1 MVVLSGAHSIGVSH
15 CSAFNE
21 THPQYPTLDPS
32 LANVLRNT
40 CPNPPFNAN
49 NDPTVPLDFVT
60 PNRLDNRYYQDLQH
74 NRGILNS
81 DQALM
86 TRPTTVHMVRSFGSK
101 GGDWAKKF
109 AKAMVHMGSIEVLTG
124 NQGEIRRNCRVVNY

>member
-86 TRPTTVHMVRSFGSK
+86 TRPTTVHMVRAFGSK